1 MSFGDIRALTLKRY
15 LAPDNWYAV
24 EYPEDWKQEP
34 DEDGVPQFWNT
45 AGGLGNLRLRG
56 YKFKDARGSP
66 APAVGLLDDVLKKTA
81 GSERVQLGGRV
92 AVYAMSTGKLTPTDD
107 LTTVHS
113 WYLVGGAIAL
123 IVTYTLPTRDAST
136 PIGAS
141 ELTTV
146 LKILSSVK
154 FENESSRTSD

>member
-1 MSFGDIRALTLKRY
+1 MSFGDYLPLTLKYY
-15 LAPDNWYAV
+15 LALDNWYAV
-24 EYPEDWKQEP
+24 ECPEDWKEEP
-34 DEDGVPQFWNT
+34 DEDGIQQFWN
-45 AGGLGNLRLRG
+45 AAHELGNLRLRG
-56 YKFKDARGSP
+56 YKFKDAQGSP
-66 APAVGLLDDVLKKTA
+66 APALGLLDDVLKKTV
-81 GSERVQLGGRV
+81 GSERVRLGGRV
-92 AVYAMSTGKLTPTDD
+92 AVHAMSTGKSTPTDD

-123 IVTYTLPTRDAST
+123 IVTYTLPTKDAST
-136 PIGAS
+136 PIAAS